1 MPLYSSEGTKPKKKD
16 YAQNGS
22 NPSNKIIEDIIS
34 RFLDDKFTISRSF
47 QTCLAYSKAINKFL
61 EFLRNQYNL
70 DLIQFLSQVKE
81 TKQIDPIETLAE
93 LRVFFTKSHKIKP
106 KDVII

>member
-1 MPLYSSEGTKPKKKD
+1 MLLYCSESNKAKKKD

-47 QTCLAYSKAINKFL
+47 QTRLAYSKAINKFL
-61 EFLRNQYNL
+61 
-70 DLIQFLSQVKE
+70 
-81 TKQIDPIETLAE
+81 
-93 LRVFFTKSHKIKP
+93 VF
-106 KDVII
+106 